1 MRIESISYVKK
12 NAAHLELD
20 DEPIIVTQNGKP
32 VYVIESYEERI
43 RRDEAI
49 ALLKLLSLGEKD
61 YRDDRVM
68 SGEELMTS
76 IRRKYL
82 KE

>member
-12 NAAHLELD
+12 NAANLELD
-20 DEPIIVTQNGKP
+20 DEPIVVTQNGKP

-49 ALLKLLSLGEKD
+49 ALLKLLSLGERD
-61 YRDDRVM
+61 CRDDRVM

-76 IRRKYL
+76 IRQKYL